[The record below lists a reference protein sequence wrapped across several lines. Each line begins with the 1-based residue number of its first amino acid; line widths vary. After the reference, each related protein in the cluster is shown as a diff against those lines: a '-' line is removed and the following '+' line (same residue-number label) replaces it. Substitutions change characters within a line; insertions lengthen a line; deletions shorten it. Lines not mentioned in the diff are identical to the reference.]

1 MSQNIVCWTH
11 TRPLTEINFVEDG
24 TNDVILVSAAHD
36 KIPKICNGNTG
47 DWIGSFHGHKGAI
60 WSAKVDQATRT
71 LTCTGSGDFS
81 AKLWCTQTGKEL
93 AVLKHR
99 HVVKS
104 VDFSNDTN
112 KIATVCQDGLLRVF
126 DTCNTT
132 NEDIEPMTQRIGS
145 GHSSESATK
154 VKWLDDNR
162 ILIGKKNGRIEI
174 RDIRIDDN
182 SSSSS
187 SIKEN
192 NEKAI
197 TNFIDMP
204 DGASIMDIDINLN
217 QNTLV
222 TGVGTNIHS
231 LSLSDL
237 NITNTIKLPEKMNF
251 KNEGGVALSADG
263 ERVMGGASDLILR
276 EFDTKTGDVLRS
288 FHGHHGPIRCVRY
301 HPNGNLVAS
310 GSEDATVR
318 LWQL

>member
-99 HVVKS
+99 HVVKC

-132 NEDIEPMTQRIGS
+132 NEDIEPINHIQCYNASKKTELALYLSDSKQKEIDEAIS
-145 GHSSESATK
+145 K
-154 VKWLDDNR
+154 VKGQYAKNKKTA
-162 ILIGKKNGRIEI
+162 ILITKDLLTGKGKWETLFTNSKKK
-174 RDIRIDDN
+174 DDLCDALLMTLRYL
-182 SSSSS
+182 
-187 SIKEN
+187 IK
-192 NEKAI
+192 
-197 TNFIDMP
+197 
-204 DGASIMDIDINLN
+204 
-217 QNTLV
+217 
-222 TGVGTNIHS
+222 
-231 LSLSDL
+231 
-237 NITNTIKLPEKMNF
+237 
-251 KNEGGVALSADG
+251 
-263 ERVMGGASDLILR
+263 
-276 EFDTKTGDVLRS
+276 
-288 FHGHHGPIRCVRY
+288 
-301 HPNGNLVAS
+301 
-310 GSEDATVR
+310 
-318 LWQL
+318 